1 MASCSR
7 IPGISRRTLL
17 RVTTASAAITAGT
30 ALLAACGGGAPAAT
44 ASSTGSIAPIVAS
57 VSAASTPE
65 TVASSASSST
75 PATSSVASA
84 SSSQTTGSGTA
95 AAATFSVRAAGQLLW
110 TVWATEEAMKAH
122 VDTVADFSKANPQY
136 QVQVENIPLANNEYF
151 DKVIAMIA
159 GGSPPD
165 AAMGSTTWTA
175 SIVAKGLWHELGS
188 YIKRDNF
195 DVASYFPASLKA
207 YAVQGQQYALP
218 DSTNLGVL
226 VYNKDLLLKAGVKP
240 PDDTWT
246 WDTYVDAAK
255 ALTVTDSGTTTQF
268 GSNQVGSDLL
278 SFSSFIWMSGSDMFD
293 DGQKPAK
300 STFSTAETIGA
311 VRWMAEL
318 LTKYRA
324 APAPGATKGM
334 GDPFLAGKMA
344 MQFYSAAAIGDLAKQ
359 SAGKIDWDAAHL
371 PRGPK
376 TLATYVGGSGQGV
389 AAATKNP
396 DAAWKLVQFVCGQ
409 PGIQHVLAKQWG
421 LPPIQKLATVDF
433 MALPPPPANR
443 KAIVDMVGYGR
454 SMPNF
459 PKMMEVYTPVY
470 GKWLQQAMVG
480 AVTPEEACTQID
492 NAINAVIAQK

>member
-1 MASCSR
+1 
-7 IPGISRRTLL
+7 
-17 RVTTASAAITAGT
+17 
-30 ALLAACGGGAPAAT
+30 
-44 ASSTGSIAPIVAS
+44 
-57 VSAASTPE
+57 
-65 TVASSASSST
+65 
-75 PATSSVASA
+75 
-84 SSSQTTGSGTA
+84 
-95 AAATFSVRAAGQLLW
+95 
-110 TVWATEEAMKAH
+110 MKAH
-122 VDTVADFSKANPQY
+122 EDTVTDFMKANPQY
-136 QVQVENIPLANNEYF
+136 KVQVENIPLANNEYF

-188 YIKRDNF
+188 YIKQDNF

-218 DSTNLGVL
+218 DSTNLGIL
-226 VYNKDLLLKAGVKP
+226 VYNKDLLVKAGVKP

-278 SFSSFIWMSGSDMFD
+278 SFSSFIWMSGGDMFD
-293 DGQKPAK
+293 DPQKPAK

-396 DAAWKLVQFVCGQ
+396 DAAWKLVQFVCGL

-459 PKMMEVYTPVY
+459 PRMMEVYTPVY

-480 AVTPEEACTQID
+480 TITPEEACTQID
-492 NAINAVIAQK
+492 NAINGVIARK